1 MCCVCLLAHTIN
13 KLIISV
19 VVSTADNH
27 DYPRKMVV
35 NAFLRRGVEI
45 FATKGRTVRHN
56 YGMDSRDGW
65 SAVEPEQ
72 FSEKVEDWKK

>member
-1 MCCVCLLAHTIN
+1 M
-13 KLIISV
+13 
-19 VVSTADNH
+19 STADNH

-45 FATKGRTVRHN
+45 FATKGYIVRHN
-56 YGMDSRDGW
+56 DGMDYRYGW

-72 FSEKVEDWKK
+72 FLEKVEDWKK